1 LKMNEFEK
9 LGLSQKILDILRREN
24 FEKPLEIQEKI
35 IPLAL
40 AGKDVIGKS
49 ETGSGKT
56 LAFALPIIEKL
67 KPNGNVQVLV
77 LTPTRELAEQ
87 ITKTFEKFL
96 DRSNVVVAS
105 VYGGVNINNQIKR
118 ILYADIIVGTPGRL
132 LDHLGRNTLELSH
145 VKFLVLDEVDRMFD
159 MGFYPDVERIIS
171 KCPKERQTLLFSATI
186 SHDVEHLS
194 KSHTK
199 NAIMVSTNPYVD
211 PTKLKQI
218 FYGVQSN
225 LKFCNT
231 KRAVDMVAKMLKKVR
246 ISANA
251 IHGDLA
257 QNKRQ
262 RTLSDFH
269 KKNINVLVCTDVAA
283 RGLDIKGVTHVYNYD
298 IPSKADDYIHRIG
311 RTARAKKEGKVI
323 NLLSDRDYENFDRVL
338 RANPELKIERKETP
352 RIEVIQVE
360 RDREDRFG
368 RRDSGQGRGS
378 FGRRDL
384 RRDGRSFGG
393 RDTGR
398 DRRSFGR
405 GRLRRQ

>member
-1 LKMNEFEK
+1 MNEFEK

-218 FYGVQSN
+218 FYDVQSN
-225 LKFCNT
+225 LKFSLLVHLLKEEKSAPVPVKT
-231 KRAVDMVAKMLKKVR
+231 KAIRPPPPALPAPFPGLPLTR
-246 ISANA
+246 I
-251 IHGDLA
+251 
-257 QNKRQ
+257 KPEP
-262 RTLSDFH
+262 
-269 KKNINVLVCTDVAA
+269 V
-283 RGLDIKGVTHVYNYD
+283 IKPV
-298 IPSKADDYIHRIG
+298 
-311 RTARAKKEGKVI
+311 VI
-323 NLLSDRDYENFDRVL
+323 KTVP
-338 RANPELKIERKETP
+338 PEAGNCLCR
-352 RIEVIQVE
+352 
-360 RDREDRFG
+360 
-368 RRDSGQGRGS
+368 
-378 FGRRDL
+378 
-384 RRDGRSFGG
+384 
-393 RDTGR
+393 
-398 DRRSFGR
+398 
-405 GRLRRQ
+405 